1 MKLYELSVC
10 RTYLST
16 NVCQLR
22 DYLVECPSS
31 LCMSAQILDAL
42 CLGCSTSWVLI
53 VRMLSVPCS
62 MSGGSVSLSCLWWGR
77 GVSTW
82 MVKNSKYFKKLI
94 IGGFPNVTE
103 NVTDEVKI
111 LWKILCLVNQIYSLN
126 KCINHFARQSNQW
139 LRRKNLCQYHFQFQ
153 GVSQRRFTAL
163 IEFAQ
168 RQIHQTSVFADT
180 SFPFWLLSVW
190 NVSWLALTKGET
202 CIRCAL
208 E

>member
-1 MKLYELSVC
+1 MDERGWKWMKEEGGWLKRIKVDKIVWTFFVQDLPIH
-10 RTYLST
+10 
-16 NVCQLR
+16 
-22 DYLVECPSS
+22 ECSNS
-31 LCMSAQILDAL
+31 WCSMS
-42 CLGCSTSWVLI
+42 WMLI
-53 VRMLSVPCS
+53 VRLLSVPCS

-77 GVSTW
+77 GVSTC

-153 GVSQRRFTAL
+153 GVSQRRFTDWVCTTANTPN
-163 IEFAQ
+163 FCVC
-168 RQIHQTSVFADT
+168 RH
-180 SFPFWLLSVW
+180 
-190 NVSWLALTKGET
+190 
-202 CIRCAL
+202 
-208 E
+208 